1 MNRYVAGRARQA
13 IAMPDAARQ
22 RLIKIGP
29 ASNSGE
35 RDKQKNAYRF
45 KINPFH
51 HSLSPYSH
59 SAALRGSKTYR
70 VIFFDRATVPIVS
83 FICRIVP
90 ELCPASFY

>member
-1 MNRYVAGRARQA
+1 MNRYVAGRACQA
-13 IAMPDAARQ
+13 ITMPDASRQ

-51 HSLSPYSH
+51 HSLSPYSQ
-59 SAALRGSKTYR
+59 SAALSGPKDPSGAYLL
-70 VIFFDRATVPIVS
+70 IA
-83 FICRIVP
+83 
-90 ELCPASFY
+90 